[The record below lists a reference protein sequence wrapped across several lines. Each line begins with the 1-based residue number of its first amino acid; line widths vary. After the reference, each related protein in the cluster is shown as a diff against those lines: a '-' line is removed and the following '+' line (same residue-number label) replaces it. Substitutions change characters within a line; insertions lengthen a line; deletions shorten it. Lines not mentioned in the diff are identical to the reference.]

1 MRERVWVDPFKIGKA
16 AVFQKMANKLS
27 RKKKS
32 DKDRKVPLSFSF
44 YLSLSLS
51 NLFKSFP

>member
-16 AVFQKMANKLS
+16 AVFQKMAFKLS

-32 DKDRKVPLSFSF
+32 EKDKKVCVCVCVCVCDL
-44 YLSLSLS
+44 
-51 NLFKSFP
+51 